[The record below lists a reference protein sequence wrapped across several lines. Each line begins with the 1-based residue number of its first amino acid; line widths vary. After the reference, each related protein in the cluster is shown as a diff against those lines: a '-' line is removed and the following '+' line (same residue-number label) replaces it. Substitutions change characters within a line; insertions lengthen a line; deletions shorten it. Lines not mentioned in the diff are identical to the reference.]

1 MECDVPETSAKTQ
14 TAPQD
19 HPYVEV
25 FTQIEV
31 IEHYLR
37 VAVTRNLP
45 PGMTYAHFEL
55 LRYAIRYGDG
65 QTPAQ
70 LATILLLTKGAM
82 TNVLQKMEALGYVAI
97 LADVADRR
105 KKRVRVT
112 RDGIGAAQ
120 SVFRLMRAKTEALR
134 DGFTDNE
141 FREVLPFLRALRTFL
156 SETP

>member
-1 MECDVPETSAKTQ
+1 MSVVAARVQ

-25 FTQIEV
+25 FTEIEI
-31 IEHYLR
+31 IEHHLR
-37 VAVTRNLP
+37 AAVTRNLP

-65 QTPAQ
+65 QTPAE
-70 LATILLLTKGAM
+70 LARILMLTKGAM
-82 TNVLQKMEALGYVAI
+82 TNVLQKMEAMGYVAI

-112 RDGIGAAQ
+112 RDGISAAQ
-120 SVFRLMRAKTEALR
+120 AVFRLMRAKTEALR

-141 FREVLPFLRALRTFL
+141 FRDALPFLRALRTFL
-156 SETP
+156 AETP